1 MENSYAPATID
12 EYLRKRLM
20 PVEGAI
26 PYLAGIEM
34 YGNSIPAGQVGGDLF
49 EYINFQQR
57 YNIDGRIARAQKLA
71 KEYLEPLPAGMH
83 PRNEVDLHVQW
94 MESKPDYSAQ
104 DRANYRQAKCSE

>member
-26 PYLAGIEM
+26 PQLPGIEM
-34 YGNSIPAGQVGGDLF
+34 YGNSIPAGTVGGDLF

-57 YNIDGRIARAQKLA
+57 YDIDARIQRALKRSQ
-71 KEYLEPLPAGMH
+71 EYLEKLPTGDPPH
-83 PRNEVDLHVQW
+83 NSVDDHVNWLKSRPGFTPEQ
-94 MESKPDYSAQ
+94 ETA
-104 DRANYRQAKCSE
+104 YREAR